1 MAWKPFRNLGLKA
14 VALALGTLLW
24 LTVSG
29 RQIER
34 RVPVPLSYSN
44 VPPTLEMTGEEVA
57 DVSVL
62 VRGGDND
69 VSQLG
74 QGDLRLI
81 VDLANAHAGANMI
94 ALRTDGVTAPL
105 GIEVLQLEPGTI
117 TVMLEPSTEVR
128 ARVLPTVEG
137 EPAPGYVVTG
147 VTVDPA
153 TVTIVGPASEAEG
166 VAGVVTERVSIA
178 GSTEDVVRDVG
189 VGVAGGQLRL
199 KESRTVRVS
208 VRIRRAGGTR

>member
-1 MAWKPFRNLGLKA
+1 
-14 VALALGTLLW
+14 
-24 LTVSG
+24 
-29 RQIER
+29 
-34 RVPVPLSYSN
+34 
-44 VPPTLEMTGEEVA
+44 
-57 DVSVL
+57 
-62 VRGGDND
+62 
-69 VSQLG
+69 
-74 QGDLRLI
+74 
-81 VDLANAHAGANMI
+81 MI